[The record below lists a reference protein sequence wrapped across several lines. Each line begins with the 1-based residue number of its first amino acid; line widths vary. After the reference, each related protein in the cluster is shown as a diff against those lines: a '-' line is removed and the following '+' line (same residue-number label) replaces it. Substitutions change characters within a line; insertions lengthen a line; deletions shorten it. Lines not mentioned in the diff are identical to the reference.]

1 MLDAVVVGGGPNGL
15 AAAITLAREG
25 RSVTVL
31 ERADEVG
38 GGARSAELTLPGFVH
53 DVCSAVH
60 PFGRTSP
67 FFREAGLARH
77 GLRWVEPPAAFAHPL
92 DDGRAVIVT
101 RDVDATARPARPR
114 RATRTGGSSARS
126 CAASTA

>member
-1 MLDAVVVGGGPNGL
+1 M
-15 AAAITLAREG
+15 
-25 RSVTVL
+25 TVL
-31 ERADEVG
+31 ERAQEVG

-67 FFREAGLARH
+67 FFADAGLERH

-92 DDGRAVIVT
+92 DDGSAVIVT
-101 RDVDATARPARPR
+101 RDVDDTARQLGRDRDAYRRLVRSAR
-114 RATRTGGSSARS
+114 RAASA
-126 CAASTA
+126 T